1 MFIEQEDGFKVIF
14 EEDFTQD
21 FQEEDHQT
29 TFTSTMLATREIYL
43 KKEAS
48 WTKQLIEDLLEK
60 LY

>member
-21 FQEEDHQT
+21 YQGEDHQT
-29 TFTSTMLATREIYL
+29 IFTSTMLATRETYL
-43 KKEAS
+43 KKEAG

-60 LY
+60 L